1 MKKMILVIIAFA
13 AGHAL
18 SAQTN
23 YLYKLQTD
31 ASGTREVVPRAI
43 PASSQTNYPVFTVT
57 TGESKTEWWYSGY
70 KVNDNRITY
79 VYYSMQPYYLLR
91 NREFYY
97 NVALPVMNT
106 YVPETGITT
115 AINSYGASLYSITMI
130 RASNNE
136 MVYQVCLLENGIIRT
151 VWMNAES
158 IVFTSLDKM
167 RAGDLKDKMNQEK

>member
-18 SAQTN
+18 SAQAN
-23 YLYKLQTD
+23 YLYKINTD
-31 ASGTREVVPRAI
+31 ATDTREVVPLLI
-43 PASSQTNYPVFTVT
+43 PARPQTTYPVFTVT
-57 TGESKTEWWYSGY
+57 TGESMKEWWYSGY

-91 NREFYY
+91 NRDIYY
-97 NVALPVMNT
+97 NVALPVSNT
-106 YVPETGITT
+106 YVSESGITT
-115 AINSYGASLYSITMI
+115 AINNYGASLYSITMI

-136 MVYQVCLLENGIIRT
+136 MVYQVCLLENGITRT

-158 IVFTSLDKM
+158 TVFTSMDKM